1 MRKST
6 AVVFFRRKREG
17 RTNYLRRLSL
27 LKSRKPRLVVRKTNK
42 HTLLQ
47 VVEYH
52 PDGDKVLCTVSTRNL
67 LKQGWTASTSNSAAA
82 YLAGRLLAKQLK
94 IKGEIIV
101 DIGLQIH
108 KKGSRIYAA
117 VRGVKE
123 GGIAVKCSDDVLAS
137 DDRLSGEHLS
147 EAVRKQFAA
156 FKEKL

>member
-27 LKSRKPRLVVRKTNK
+27 LKSRKPRLVIRKTNK

-52 PDGDKVLCTVSTRNL
+52 PDGDKILCAVSTKHL
-67 LKQGWTASTSNSAAA
+67 LKQGWTAATSNSAAA
-82 YLAGRLLAKQLK
+82 YLAGKMLAKQLK

-101 DIGLQIH
+101 DIGLQTH

-117 VRGVKE
+117 VRGVKD
-123 GGIAVKCSDDVLAS
+123 GGVNVNCSEDVLPG

-147 EAVRKQFAA
+147 EAVRKQFTQ
-156 FKEKL
+156 FKEKI